1 MKVLKFG
8 GSSVANSKRIED
20 VIKIITDSLT
30 ENKSIAVIFSAF
42 QGVTDKLLFLSSAAA
57 EGNSAYTDELKI
69 LENLHLNIVRE
80 LVSVKHQS
88 KILGNLKL
96 RFNELEDVLHGLS
109 LIKELSPKINDYV
122 ASFGERLS
130 AYIISEALIG
140 RNIECEFLDSREVIK
155 TDNTFGNAKIIFEL
169 TYKNIKSY
177 FKTHTKTQIITG
189 FISSTLNN
197 ETTTLGRGGSDYSA
211 SIFGAALNVKEIQIW
226 TDVDG
231 VMTADPRKVKNA
243 FSIKRLS
250 YVEAMELSHF
260 GAKVIHPP
268 TMQPALDKNIP
279 IVIKNTFNREFKG
292 TIISKRIEENKFS
305 VKAFSSIDNI
315 SLLRVEGS
323 GMVGVAGIAERIFK
337 ALSVKKINV
346 IMITQASSEHS
357 LCLAIL
363 PQFAESA
370 KNSITE
376 ELQYEILKKQVN
388 EISIENNLSII
399 AVVGENMRKTHGISG
414 RIFQALGRNGINISA
429 IAQGSSEL
437 NISMVISNA
446 DESKALNALHD
457 SLFLSKE
464 KTINL
469 FLVGTGLI
477 GGTLLKQIHN
487 QTNFLAKEFGIGI
500 KIIGLANSRKM
511 LINSEGIK
519 PENWINDLMS
529 SSHKT
534 KLINFIDDMRSL
546 NLPNSVFVDCTA
558 ADEVVEKYFDILNSN
573 ISIVTPNKKAN
584 SSSYKNYLALRESA
598 NKHNVKFLYETNVG
612 AGLPVINT
620 LKDLVSTGDIVTK
633 IEGVLSG
640 TLSFIFNSYNGEKP
654 FSEVVKEAREK
665 GYTEPDPREDLNGLD
680 VARKLLILAR
690 ELGLSLELKDIQVE
704 NLVPE
709 GARKAK
715 SIDDFFIQL
724 KKYDSQFKA
733 RADQAKNN
741 SKALR
746 YIARLEKGKA
756 KVSLQEVDAKHPF
769 YSLQE
774 SDNIIAFTTSYSLN
788 RPVVVKGPG
797 AGAEVTAAGVF
808 SDIIRASQYAN

>member
-8 GSSVANSKRIED
+8 GSSIADSKRIED
-20 VIKIITDSLT
+20 VIKIIADSL
-30 ENKSIAVIFSAF
+30 NKNTSIAIIFSAF
-42 QGVTDKLLFLSSAAA
+42 QGVTDKLLYLSRTAAS
-57 EGNSAYTDELKI
+57 GNPIFIEDLKK
-69 LENLHLNIVRE
+69 LENLHINIARE
-80 LVSVKHQS
+80 LISVKHQS
-88 KILGNLKL
+88 KILANLKL

-130 AYIISEALIG
+130 AYTISEALID
-140 RNIECEFLDSREVIK
+140 RNIEAEFLDSRDVVK
-155 TDNTFGNAKIIFEL
+155 TDNSYGGARIIADQ

-177 FKTHTKTQIITG
+177 FRKHTKIQIITG
-189 FISSTLNN
+189 FIGSTINN

-211 SIFGAALNVKEIQIW
+211 SIFAAALNAKEVQIW

-243 FSIKRLS
+243 FSINNLS
-250 YVEAMELSHF
+250 YEEAMELSHF

-268 TMQPALDKNIP
+268 TMQPALEKNIP
-279 IVIKNTFNREFKG
+279 IVIKNTFNPSFKG
-292 TIISKRIEENKFS
+292 TLISRRVSGNQFS
-305 VKAFSSIDNI
+305 VKAFSSIDYI
-315 SLLRVEGS
+315 SLLRIEGS

-337 ALSVKKINV
+337 ALSLEKINV

-357 LCLAIL
+357 LCIAVL
-363 PQFAESA
+363 PHHAEAA
-370 KNSITE
+370 KSSIAN
-376 ELQYEILKKQVN
+376 ELQYEMLKKQVN

-414 RIFQALGRNGINISA
+414 RIFHSLGRNGINIVA

-437 NISMVISNA
+437 NISMIISSA
-446 DESKALNALHD
+446 DESKALNTLHD
-457 SLFLSKE
+457 ALFLSKE

-477 GGTLLKQIHN
+477 GGTLLKQIYH
-487 QTNFLAKEFGIGI
+487 QTNFLAKEFGIGV
-500 KIIGLANSRKM
+500 KIIGLANSRRM
-511 LINSEGIK
+511 LLNSNGVR
-519 PENWINDLMS
+519 PDNWKDELMS
-529 SSHKT
+529 SSRRT
-534 KLINFIDDMRSL
+534 DLIKFIDEMRTL
-546 NLPNSVFVDCTA
+546 NLPNSIFVDCTA
-558 ADEVVEKYFDILNSN
+558 ADEVVNKYLDILNSN

-584 SSSYKNYLALRESA
+584 SASYKYYLQLRESA
-598 NKHNVKFLYETNVG
+598 SKHNVKFLYETNVG

-620 LKDLVSTGDIVTK
+620 LKDLVSTGDIITK
-633 IEGVLSG
+633 IEAVLSG
-640 TLSFIFNSYNGEKP
+640 TLSFIFNSYDGSKP
-654 FSEVVKEAREK
+654 FSQCVLDAKEK
-665 GYTEPDPREDLNGLD
+665 GYTEPDPRDDLNGVD

-690 ELGLSLELKDIQVE
+690 ELGFSLELKDIKVE

-715 SIDDFFIQL
+715 SINEFFTQL
-724 KKYDSQFKA
+724 KKYDAEF
-733 RADQAKNN
+733 DAKVQEAKKQ
-741 SKALR
+741 STVLR
-746 YIARLEKGKA
+746 YIALLQNGKA
-756 KVSLQEVDAKHPF
+756 KVSLQKVDAAHPF

-774 SDNIIAFTTSYSLN
+774 SDNIIAFTTAYSLN

-808 SDIIRASQYAN
+808 SDIIRASQYVN